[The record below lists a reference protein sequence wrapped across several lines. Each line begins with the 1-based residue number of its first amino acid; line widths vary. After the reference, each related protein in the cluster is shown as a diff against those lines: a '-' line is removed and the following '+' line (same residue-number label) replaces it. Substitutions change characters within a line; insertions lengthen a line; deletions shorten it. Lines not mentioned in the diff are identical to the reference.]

1 MLKAKL
7 PAREGWEFFEGKRL
21 RREGNVSVASPR
33 GFATVFCCQG
43 VLNSSQSGGAHKREP
58 FFLHGFVIYR
68 IFATRIENLDFL
80 HY

>member
-33 GFATVFCCQG
+33 GFATVFFPG
-43 VLNSSQSGGAHKREP
+43 YSVVRVFSIVLKVVVR
-58 FFLHGFVIYR
+58 
-68 IFATRIENLDFL
+68 TKENRFSCMVL
-80 HY
+80 